1 MHELSKSFDFSIL
14 IIISL
19 PWPQK
24 KIEYK
29 SSWRDLLRILRNIRT
44 MRTLFVLLAV
54 VGLSIIYISIHIY
67 TFIST
72 SIMYIELDI

>member
-19 PWPQK
+19 PWPQEK
-24 KIEYK
+24 LEYK

-54 VGLSIIYISIHIY
+54 VGLTIIYISIHVDIY
-67 TFIST
+67 TFIRT
-72 SIMYIELDI
+72 FIMFIE